1 MVVII
6 CCVLIIHPLQDIQTL
21 PVTARS
27 LETIIRLAT
36 ACAKARLSEEVLECD
51 CRQALDLMM
60 YALYHETDSGATVTE
75 ETNNNN
81 TCNGGDGN
89 SEDGN
94 TVKGTKRPRE
104 EEKTLD
110 ALMEQEVLPLKQR
123 LRTVVLGLFE
133 NTSSDQLSLDDVMQA
148 LEENVVGREQVE
160 AALVELADGND
171 VMYENGILYAV

>member
-1 MVVII
+1 MILY
-6 CCVLIIHPLQDIQTL
+6 CALIIHPLQDIRTL

-60 YALYHETDSGATVTE
+60 YALYHETDSGATVAEE
-75 ETNNNN
+75 ETNNNH

-89 SEDGN
+89 SEDEN
-94 TVKGTKRPRE
+94 IVKGTKRPRE

-148 LEENVVGREQVE
+148 LEENVVGRAQVE
-160 AALVELADGND
+160 AALIELADGND
-171 VMYENGILYAV
+171 VMYDNGILYAV